1 MPGPQVSIVSPFYN
15 RCRWLP
21 SFLQTLERQTLR
33 DFELVLVDDGST
45 DGLADVICETRTRFP
60 LRYVQL
66 PHNRGASIARNIGIE
81 AAQGR
86 YIAFL
91 DSDDFWYPD
100 KLRRHLDQFEA
111 ARDRDKLVGLSRQV
125 VVSGGKPYVRPKRL
139 IRCDDRMGTYL
150 FQLGGVVQ
158 SSCMFMTSKLAKDV
172 RFPDEYAYDDWTFAL
187 RLEAAGAQFEMLP
200 EPLTYYRDDPRPDRL
215 SPRCSAVMLNW
226 FDRYRGELGEGPY
239 FAGRAAFGSRTR
251 KSALLPSLW
260 MVAEGGLRGAVPP
273 WRTAYYLATWAC
285 PSVRHFGVWAKQT
298 LLARDFR
305 LWDAHERSPT
315 LGRVVLERRETSESL
330 RLQP

>member
-1 MPGPQVSIVSPFYN
+1 MPQVSIVSPFYN

-21 SFLQTLERQTLR
+21 SFLQTLEHQTLR

-45 DGLADVICETRTRFP
+45 DGLADVICETRTRFT

-125 VVSGGKPYVRPKRL
+125 VVSGGQPYVRPKRL
-139 IRCDDRMGTYL
+139 IRCDDRVGTYL

-158 SSCMFMTSKLAKDV
+158 SSSMFMTSKLAKDV

-200 EPLTYYRDDPRPDRL
+200 EPLTYYHDDPRPDRL

-260 MVAEGGLRGAVPP
+260 MVAEGGLRGVVPP

-305 LWDAHERSPT
+305 LWEAHERSPT
-315 LGRVVLERRETSESL
+315 SGSVVLERRETSESF